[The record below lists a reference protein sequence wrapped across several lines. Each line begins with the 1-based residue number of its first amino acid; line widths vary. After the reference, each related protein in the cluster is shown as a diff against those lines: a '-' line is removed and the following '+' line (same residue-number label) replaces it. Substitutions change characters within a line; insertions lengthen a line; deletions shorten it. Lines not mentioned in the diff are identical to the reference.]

1 MWEKERRL
9 PLGYRQSMVTDNY
22 KLRSANNRRAMEA
35 NSILKRLDEIED
47 LPTLPVVAMEVNK
60 MLLDYDTTINKL
72 SATIENDQAMV
83 SKILKLVNSAFFGLR
98 GKISTISHAIV
109 VLGFNTIRNAVVS
122 ISIINAFSIQEG
134 LDGFDIADFWKHS
147 VAVAVTSKYLA
158 EKTGI
163 HSADDCFVAGL
174 LHDIGKIVLLQ
185 HFKDLFQ
192 KVWLA
197 VKANNLPFYEA
208 EKSQIQ
214 IDHAWIGG
222 YLARKWQLPVPLV
235 DAIRY
240 HHDISPDANDHPLLM
255 LIHTADIIVN
265 TFGEDSEVNLELSGI
280 CQDTLKAMGSLLD
293 TLSEWYPDVL
303 LEIKSACNFFLEE
316 SLK

>member
-1 MWEKERRL
+1 
-9 PLGYRQSMVTDNY
+9 
-22 KLRSANNRRAMEA
+22 MEPK
-35 NSILKRLDEIED
+35 NILKRLDQIED

-60 MLLDYDTTINKL
+60 MLLDYDITINTL
-72 SATIENDQAMV
+72 SNTIEKDQAMV

-98 GKISTISHAIV
+98 GKISTLSHAIV

-122 ISIINAFSIQEG
+122 ISIIDAFSVKEG

-158 EKTGI
+158 EKADI

-174 LHDIGKIVLLQ
+174 LHDMGKIVLLQ
-185 HFKDLFQ
+185 HFNDLFQ

-197 VKANNLPFYEA
+197 VKRKNLSFYEA
-208 EKSQIQ
+208 EKSRIQ
-214 IDHAWIGG
+214 IDHARIGG
-222 YLARKWQLPVPLV
+222 YLARKWQLPLPLI

-240 HHDISPDANDHPLLM
+240 HHDIKPNINDQHLLM
-255 LIHTADIIVN
+255 IIHTADIIVN
-265 TFGEDSEVNLELSGI
+265 TYAIDSKENLKLYGI
-280 CQDTLKAMGSLLD
+280 HPDVLNAIGSRLD

-303 LEIKSACNFFLEE
+303 LEIESACKFFLEE
-316 SLK
+316 SAN

>member
-1 MWEKERRL
+1 
-9 PLGYRQSMVTDNY
+9 
-22 KLRSANNRRAMEA
+22 MEA
-35 NSILKRLDEIED
+35 KSILKRLDQIED

-60 MLLDYDTTINKL
+60 MLLDYDITINKL
-72 SATIENDQAMV
+72 SVSIENDQAMV

-122 ISIINAFSIQEG
+122 ISIINAFSVKEG

-158 EKTGI
+158 EKAGI

-174 LHDIGKIVLLQ
+174 LHDMGKLVLLQ

-197 VKANNLPFYEA
+197 VKRSNQSFYEA

-222 YLARKWQLPVPLV
+222 YLAQKWQLPMPLV

-240 HHDISPDANDHPLLM
+240 HHDVRPDINDQSLL
-255 LIHTADIIVN
+255 LIINTADIIAN
-265 TFGEDSEVNLELSGI
+265 TYATDTENNLERPRIHPEALNVIGNE
-280 CQDTLKAMGSLLD
+280 LD
-293 TLSEWYPDVL
+293 TLSDWYPDVL
-303 LEIKSACNFFLEE
+303 LEIESACKFFLEE
-316 SLK
+316 PAK

>member
-1 MWEKERRL
+1 MER
-9 PLGYRQSMVTDNY
+9 T
-22 KLRSANNRRAMEA
+22 K
-35 NSILKRLDEIED
+35 ILKRLDRIED
-47 LPTLPVVAMEVNK
+47 LPTLPAVAMEVNK

-72 SATIENDQAMV
+72 SDTIEKDQAMV

-122 ISIINAFSIQEG
+122 ISIIDAFSVKEG
-134 LDGFDIADFWKHS
+134 LDEFDIADFWKHS

-163 HSADDCFVAGL
+163 HATDDCFVAGL

-192 KVWLA
+192 KVWLE
-197 VKANNLPFYEA
+197 VKKNNLSFYMA

-222 YLARKWQLPVPLV
+222 YLARKWQLPMPLV
-235 DAIRY
+235 DAIQY
-240 HHDISPDANDHPLLM
+240 HHEAKPSISGQPLL
-255 LIHTADIIVN
+255 LTIHTADIIAN
-265 TFGEDSEVNLELSGI
+265 TYATDGKQNLKLSGI
-280 CQDTLKAMGSLLD
+280 HKDALNVMVSRLD
-293 TLSEWYPDVL
+293 TISDWYPDVL
-303 LEIKSACNFFLEE
+303 MEIESACKFFLEE
-316 SLK
+316 SKK